1 MASAIALESPD
12 TVLLDASLKRKVDE
26 VTEDTPTTTESVEAT
41 ESDTNKRSKLAISL
55 DWLPSSVTNIED
67 PFKFASSTYHSEIP
81 QSVLQNKTEPI
92 VLGVD
97 EAGRGPVLGPM
108 VYGIA
113 YSLESFLSKLQ
124 KEYGFA
130 DSKVLTDVK
139 RNYSSKLRIQIM
151 NCINT
156 LDGLPQR

>member
-1 MASAIALESPD
+1 MFSRDISSLFVYFDSSFLSPTKTFQIDLSDLVPSSFCRSYIEKFDNMASAIALESPD

-55 DWLPSSVTNIED
+55 DWLPPSVTNIED

-81 QSVLQNKTEPI
+81 QSILQNKTEPI

-97 EAGRGPVLGPM
+97 EAGEDQYWVPWCM
-108 VYGIA
+108 
-113 YSLESFLSKLQ
+113 
-124 KEYGFA
+124 
-130 DSKVLTDVK
+130 
-139 RNYSSKLRIQIM
+139 
-151 NCINT
+151 
-156 LDGLPQR
+156 GLHIL